1 LKTDQ
6 VKNLKNLNKNKKLLK
21 MNINKFFKELSIQ
34 DYITLGYLYLVILG
48 IINIVIYYS
57 SFEINIFDYI
67 SITDILLAPVNMLFL
82 SYEFTAMVIIA
93 VGILSY
99 LSKFLAIGVN
109 YILEKWAIK
118 FNYPIRSVA
127 FSPVLV
133 FIILFSY
140 VFLVLS
146 VDMAESVKQR
156 VDNKAF
162 KPNTILTLSDN
173 AQKNVKVIATTSMY
187 IFYVELGENIV
198 NIMPISGNVKSIKKI

>member
-1 LKTDQ
+1 
-6 VKNLKNLNKNKKLLK
+6 

-48 IINIVIYYS
+48 IINIEIYYS

-118 FNYPIRSVA
+118 FNKPSISVT

-156 VDNKAF
+156 VDAKTF
-162 KPNTILTLSDN
+162 KSNTILTLSDN
-173 AQKNVKVIATTSMY
+173 SQKNVKVIATTSMY
-187 IFYVELGENIV
+187 LFYVELGENIV
-198 NIMPISGNVKSIKKI
+198 NIMPIGGNVKSIKKI

>member
-1 LKTDQ
+1 
-6 VKNLKNLNKNKKLLK
+6 

-34 DYITLGYLYLVILG
+34 DYITIGYLYLVILG

-109 YILEKWAIK
+109 YISEKWAIK
-118 FNYPIRSVA
+118 FNKPSISVA

-156 VDNKAF
+156 VDTKAF

>member
-1 LKTDQ
+1 
-6 VKNLKNLNKNKKLLK
+6 

-99 LSKFLAIGVN
+99 LSKFLAIGVK

-118 FNYPIRSVA
+118 FNKPSISVA

-133 FIILFSY
+133 FILLFSY

-156 VDNKAF
+156 VDTKTF
-162 KPNTILTLSDN
+162 KSNTILTLSDN
-173 AQKNVKVIATTSMY
+173 SQKNVKVIATTSMY
-187 IFYVELGENIV
+187 LFYVELGENIV
-198 NIMPISGNVKSIKKI
+198 NIMPIGGNVKSIKKI